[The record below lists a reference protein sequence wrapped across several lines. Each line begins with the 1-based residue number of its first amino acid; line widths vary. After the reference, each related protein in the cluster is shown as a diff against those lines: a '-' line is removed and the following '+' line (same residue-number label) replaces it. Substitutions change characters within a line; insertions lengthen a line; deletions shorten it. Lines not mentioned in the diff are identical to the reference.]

1 MTPLDVGSAPAYFH
15 AMNPVLA
22 LEFVL
27 LAALWGSS
35 FLFTRLGAA
44 EFGIVPTAG
53 LRVLL
58 AALFLL
64 PVFLV
69 KGVWADFRARAKAIL
84 FVGLLNSGIP
94 FMLFAFA
101 VMHITTG
108 LTSIL
113 NATVPLTGA
122 LVAWLWLKDRPGGSR
137 MLGLAIG
144 FAGVTLLVVG
154 KSGFSATGVAGAG
167 SAGITLLAMGACL
180 VATLCYGLAASFTK
194 RHLTGAHPLATA
206 TGSQIGASLGLAVPT
221 MWFWPAEP
229 VSFTAWAAVAA
240 VALLCTSIAYILFF
254 HIIEQAGPSKAL
266 TVTFLVPVFALG
278 YGALFL
284 SETITPWMVGCGLV
298 IICGTALST
307 GLVRVRWLERAT

>member
-1 MTPLDVGSAPAYFH
+1 
-15 AMNPVLA
+15 MNPVLS
-22 LEFVL
+22 LECVL

-167 SAGITLLAMGACL
+167 STGITLLAMGACL

>member
-167 SAGITLLAMGACL
+167 STGITLLAMGACL